1 MDLSFQEKSI
11 LGSLV
16 ITLGLFGYYFFKVFE
31 VFMYGTS
38 ETSLSL
44 PFILIG
50 VVAAVVA
57 VEIVYHIL
65 IALASKPETED
76 ERDKL
81 IEAKATR
88 ISYFVLAAGCL
99 TAVGHSMISVFAE
112 DSALDRTIQNPIMTA
127 NLIILAFILAEVV
140 GFAMQ
145 LYYYRRGF

>member
-11 LGSLV
+11 LGSLIINV
-16 ITLGLFGYYFFKVFE
+16 GLFGYYFFKVFE
-31 VFMYGTS
+31 VFIYGTS
-38 ETSLSL
+38 EALLAL

-57 VEIVYHIL
+57 VEIVYHVV
-65 IALASKPETED
+65 IALASRPQDED
-76 ERDKL
+76 ERDRL

-88 ISYFVLAAGCL
+88 IAYFVLAAGCL
-99 TAVGHSMISVFAE
+99 TAVGHSLFAVFIGN
-112 DSALDRTIQNPIMTA
+112 SSIDRTIQNPIMTA
-127 NLIILAFILAEVV
+127 NLVVLSFILAEVV